1 MRSGRRRHR
10 LTIQRPVPGIGWG
23 ANPTWKT
30 YAQVWGSLEPLRGNE
45 LLTAQQVQSEVTGKS
60 EINYL
65 PGITPD
71 MRIVCGSRIYQILAA
86 IDPEERHR
94 ELQIMWKE
102 QAPA

>member
-1 MRSGRRRHR
+1 MIAGRRRHR

-30 YAQVWGSLEPLRGNE
+30 HAQVWGSLEPLRGDE
-45 LLTAQQVQSEVTGKS
+45 LLRAQQINS
-60 EINYL
+60 EITGRS
-65 PGITPD
+65 GIPYVLAVTPD
-71 MRIVCGSRIYQILAA
+71 MRIVCGNRIYQILAA